1 MNILNNQKNN
11 DFLFEI
17 NKNRIKANIEFM
29 CDCGIIIKK
38 VTKYRHYKSNFHISH
53 TSIKSNFPTSSSS
66 LRMKLYAF
74 RPCTVHELFD
84 KNI

>member
-38 VTKYRHYKSNFHISH
+38 VTKCRHNKSIFHISH
-53 TSIKSNFPTSSSS
+53 TSIKSNFPNSPSSI
-66 LRMKLYAF
+66 RIKLYAF
-74 RPCTVHELFD
+74 RPCTVHELFLS
-84 KNI
+84 NI